1 MPTYIILSKWTD
13 QGIRNVD
20 QVADRERSAKRAAA
34 DMSGAHTVYFTL
46 GEYDAV
52 NIVEAPD
59 ETAAAAYALEIA
71 SHGNIR
77 TTTMRAFT
85 EAEFLALLKTRPRW
99 ETGAEGDLGHHDAG
113 GQPRAGRPDAGEHQR
128 TRQVHHGQSWQC
140 RRCPLSGPL
149 AAQAG
154 RTRDDS
160 GSEAS
165 ELLDRLS
172 RSRGRGD
179 RLKHDVIGAGVEV
192 LLDASSDSCLITPC
206 DERVDKGIAAAV
218 LEFSCG
224 KPK

>member
-34 DMSGAHTVYFTL
+34 DMSGAHKVYFTL

-99 ETGAEGDLGHHDAG
+99 E
-113 GQPRAGRPDAGEHQR
+113 PRAGRR
-128 TRQVHHGQSWQC
+128 
-140 RRCPLSGPL
+140 
-149 AAQAG
+149 
-154 RTRDDS
+154 
-160 GSEAS
+160 
-165 ELLDRLS
+165 
-172 RSRGRGD
+172 
-179 RLKHDVIGAGVEV
+179 
-192 LLDASSDSCLITPC
+192 
-206 DERVDKGIAAAV
+206 
-218 LEFSCG
+218 
-224 KPK
+224 